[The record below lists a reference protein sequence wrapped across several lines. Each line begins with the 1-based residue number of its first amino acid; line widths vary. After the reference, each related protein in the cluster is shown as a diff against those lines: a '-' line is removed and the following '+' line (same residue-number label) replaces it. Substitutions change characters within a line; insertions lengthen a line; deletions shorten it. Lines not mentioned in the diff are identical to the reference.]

1 MPGLKITTQC
11 LFLLIGKLP
20 CTQCDLLPLFAG
32 DRAIRDSDGYFY
44 FVGRSDDVILSAGL
58 VVNVLFYC

>member
-1 MPGLKITTQC
+1 MTTQW
-11 LFLLIGKLP
+11 LFHRIGKLP
-20 CTQCDLLPLFAG
+20 CIQSDHLPLFAG

-58 VVNVLFYC
+58 VVNVLF